1 VRRIAGTEAQES
13 FAGSDFTYEE
23 IGGREFDEYTYAF
36 TGPDGERASWTSP
49 AGGATRGAWRLES
62 TRQDSSAPFPRVV
75 SVVLKDTFIVVQADI
90 YNRRN
95 ERQKVYT
102 VSELKEIEKIWTAT
116 RSEMTNALEKSRT
129 ELTVESADYNV
140 GLREADFSRRELER
154 GLPRPS
160 DRY

>member
-1 VRRIAGTEAQES
+1 M
-13 FAGSDFTYEE
+13 
-23 IGGREFDEYTYAF
+23 
-36 TGPDGERASWTSP
+36 
-49 AGGATRGAWRLES
+49 
-62 TRQDSSAPFPRVV
+62 
-75 SVVLKDTFIVVQADI
+75 LKDTFIVVQAEI

-154 GLPRPS
+154 GSPRPS
-160 DRY
+160 DRH